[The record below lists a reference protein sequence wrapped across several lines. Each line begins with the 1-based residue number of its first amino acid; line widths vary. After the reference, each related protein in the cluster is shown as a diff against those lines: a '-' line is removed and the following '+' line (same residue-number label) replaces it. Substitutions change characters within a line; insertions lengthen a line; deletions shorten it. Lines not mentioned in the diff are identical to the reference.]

1 MDVKQ
6 YTKLLVMTLYDM
18 QELRK
23 ATDNRIDDFK
33 RKGGE
38 ASQEMAK
45 ELKTLVANSLHKLE
59 NEMESRVAVAVSK
72 MPIIIWLEKVYGIG
86 PRYSGSLVATIQD
99 IARFPRISSLWAY
112 CGMGLVPVCMECEKI
127 AFRGRERIRFCMNQ
141 ADRRW
146 RIYTSSKKYQDDEAK
161 GKAKDEETYKIE
173 MYDKTEKQLCQ
184 HEEGQFETEMRAP
197 QRRYFKSLLLTHNP
211 FAKMTCWKIAGQF
224 VRQGKF
230 YRLIYEQAKA
240 KYVERDS
247 GKLSDGHIDL
257 RARRATVKLFLSHLW
272 EMWRKSIGLPAG
284 KPWLMEQQGMDF
296 ETHKYIPPPYVG
308 TYDPEDEKEDIAAD

>member
-1 MDVKQ
+1 MLDIKQ
-6 YTKLLVMTLYDM
+6 YAKLATMTLYDI

-23 ATDNRIDDFK
+23 AVDNRIDDFL
-33 RKGGE
+33 RKGGPE
-38 ASQEMAK
+38 AEEMAK
-45 ELKTLVANSLHKLE
+45 ELTALVGETLHKLE
-59 NEMESRVAVAVSK
+59 TELESRVSDAVSK
-72 MPIIIWLEKVYGIG
+72 MPIIQWLEKVHGIG

-99 IARFPRISSLWAY
+99 ITRFPRISTLWAY
-112 CGMGLVPVCMECEKI
+112 CGMGLIPVCVDCNKI
-127 AFRGRERIRFCMNQ
+127 AYYGREQIRFCMNQ

-146 RIYTSSKKYQDDEAK
+146 RIYISSKKYKEDVKK
-161 GKAKDEETYKIE
+161 GKAIDEETYK
-173 MYDKTEKQLCQ
+173 TEQFAYTQKQLCQ
-184 HEEGQFETEMRAP
+184 HEEGQFEVEMRAP
-197 QRRYFKSLLLTHNP
+197 QRKYFKGLLLTHNP

-240 KYVERDS
+240 KYVERDG

-272 EMWRKSIGLPAG
+272 EMWRRSIGLPAG

-296 ETHKYIPPPYVG
+296 ETHKYIPPPHVD
-308 TYDPEDEKEDIAAD
+308 TYGSEEELAAS